1 MHYKIFVFLY
11 AILPGSLQ
19 RDDLKALEAKRNNIF
34 LDCKTFTSY
43 GYGYREAHE
52 YRGANIPQNYVFLLD
67 FYVKT
72 VSDAHVLLQSD
83 RSGSDSIEIVIGGG
97 SNTFS
102 QIRWLVYDEKRT
114 ILTQKTENIL
124 SPDNYRK
131 FQITADTQG
140 VLTVRAGDDE
150 FLSWKFEKLFP
161 IKYFAFGSW
170 TNTKG
175 TWKYGCN
182 HQTDFTDTEIFT
194 TDLERLKKDL
204 LTFYNPNTIPCNSSE
219 TLEIQVRF
227 HMHTVSLNESRG
239 ELIIRGESMLKWHD
253 AKLKWK
259 PDDYGGIN
267 TLYLPPF
274 QVWTPPLKTLNVLAI
289 HKDYLLSE
297 TEAGL
302 LVRQN
307 GSIFWRPPFKSVSMC
322 QVSIS
327 SYPKDIHTCSVYIGF
342 WMEPKNLK
350 LTIINPNEKVELSRV
365 LEIRVSFFVVNG
377 NRKFQMENVRTGTV
391 WRILKATA
399 VKGRDEEG
407 NDNYG
412 VLYVEL
418 QRHVYLITE
427 EVING
432 MLKVLMNIFNV

>member
-1 MHYKIFVFLY
+1 M
-11 AILPGSLQ
+11 
-19 RDDLKALEAKRNNIF
+19 
-34 LDCKTFTSY
+34 
-43 GYGYREAHE
+43 
-52 YRGANIPQNYVFLLD
+52 
-67 FYVKT
+67 
-72 VSDAHVLLQSD
+72 
-83 RSGSDSIEIVIGGG
+83 
-97 SNTFS
+97 
-102 QIRWLVYDEKRT
+102 
-114 ILTQKTENIL
+114 
-124 SPDNYRK
+124 
-131 FQITADTQG
+131 
-140 VLTVRAGDDE
+140 
-150 FLSWKFEKLFP
+150 
-161 IKYFAFGSW
+161 
-170 TNTKG
+170 
-175 TWKYGCN
+175 
-182 HQTDFTDTEIFT
+182 
-194 TDLERLKKDL
+194 
-204 LTFYNPNTIPCNSSE
+204 
-219 TLEIQVRF
+219 
-227 HMHTVSLNESRG
+227 
-239 ELIIRGESMLKWHD
+239 
-253 AKLKWK
+253 
-259 PDDYGGIN
+259 
-267 TLYLPPF
+267 
-274 QVWTPPLKTLNVLAI
+274 
-289 HKDYLLSE
+289 
-297 TEAGL
+297 
-302 LVRQN
+302 RQN